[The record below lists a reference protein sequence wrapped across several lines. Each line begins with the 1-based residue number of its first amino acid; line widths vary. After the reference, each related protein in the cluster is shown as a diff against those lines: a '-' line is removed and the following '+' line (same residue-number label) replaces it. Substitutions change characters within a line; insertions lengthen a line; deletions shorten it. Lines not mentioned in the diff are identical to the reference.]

1 MAGHDRLTPEGKK
14 FYAQIDKLAEN
25 EVFIGRDLAH
35 ARSYGES
42 VATAIDSEVK
52 RIIDECYEKAK
63 KIILEHENVLHKCCE
78 LLLEKEKISQDEFE
92 ALFE

>member
-1 MAGHDRLTPEGKK
+1 MINYGGD
-14 FYAQIDKLAEN
+14 EN

-52 RIIDECYEKAK
+52 RIIDECYEKS
-63 KIILEHENVLHKCCE
+63 
-78 LLLEKEKISQDEFE
+78 KEDHPGT
-92 ALFE
+92 